1 MNLKLKQKTYQ
12 IISIIGD
19 YIRKKMSRN
28 MWILAVLIS
37 VLIIASIYR
46 EQSGMKM
53 PDHLNCKESMFEQM
67 FTDKCTPRT
76 GLKKLNQN

>member
-37 VLIIASIYR
+37 VLVIASIYR
-46 EQSGMKM
+46 EQSGMKI

-76 GLKKLNQN
+76 GLQKITIK

>member
-1 MNLKLKQKTYQ
+1 
-12 IISIIGD
+12 
-19 YIRKKMSRN
+19 
-28 MWILAVLIS
+28 MWILAALIS
-37 VLIIASIYR
+37 VLVIASIYR

-76 GLKKLNQN
+76 GLKKLKQN